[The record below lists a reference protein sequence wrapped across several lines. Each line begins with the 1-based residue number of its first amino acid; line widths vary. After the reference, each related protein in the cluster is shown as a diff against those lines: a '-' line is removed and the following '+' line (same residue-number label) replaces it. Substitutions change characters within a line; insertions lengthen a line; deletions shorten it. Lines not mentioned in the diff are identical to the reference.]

1 MSKEQTVYFSNIL
14 VIFESAD
21 GFLPR
26 RMIEHI
32 DGKMRGNIFVENV
45 DVIFNQTLNFRSI
58 LRYHDLPPIRC

>member
-1 MSKEQTVYFSNIL
+1 MSKKQTVYFSNIL

-21 GFLPR
+21 GFFPR